1 MPVVWHL
8 ASIYSCRRLNS
19 QQQRILGEKW
29 RPEKNP
35 TVSAD
40 ISRVCQRLNLLDVNP
55 VQYEQFINS
64 WRYNCFGHHTEK
76 DGIVIFDKISFM
88 SHSCCSTA
96 TWHYGPEDSFVLRAR
111 QHMRPGDEITIT
123 YIGDED
129 LLKSTPIRREKTE
142 GWLFTCQCK
151 RCQS

>member
-76 DGIVIFDKISFM
+76 DGIVIFD
-88 SHSCCSTA
+88 ST
-96 TWHYGPEDSFVLRAR
+96 T
-111 QHMRPGDEITIT
+111 
-123 YIGDED
+123 
-129 LLKSTPIRREKTE
+129 
-142 GWLFTCQCK
+142 
-151 RCQS
+151 